1 MHRFIT
7 LAEGTPISLLDSN
20 DLTLFR
26 RRLFAWYR
34 RHARDLPWRKT
45 RDPYPIWVSEIM
57 LQQTQ
62 VETVKPYYARFLK
75 RFPTVADLA
84 AADEQQVLHLWE
96 GLGYYRRARQLHAAA
111 RVVVEKH
118 GGRFP
123 TDPLAVRDLP
133 GIGRYTAAAILSI
146 ADDQRLPILEANTI
160 RLFAR
165 LLALQ
170 QDPTQAAARQL
181 LWEAAEHVLPRK
193 RCGEF
198 NQALMELG
206 SRVCTTQMP
215 QCDDCPVAP
224 WCEARRQGIAETLP
238 VRRQRLKFEK
248 VDEVAVVIPRR
259 GRVLLR
265 QCQDGERWAGL
276 WDFPRFAV
284 SRKPGPHSQADIE
297 DRVAEVTGLRVAL
310 GERLTTIKHGV
321 TRFRITLHCYQATP
335 ISSRQTLSGNG
346 ILKWV
351 SRSKLADFPLSTTGR
366 KISRI
371 VNPGTDD

>member
-1 MHRFIT
+1 MSQSQLQTEKHISPFDSHD
-7 LAEGTPISLLDSN
+7 LA
-20 DLTLFR
+20 LFR

-34 RHARDLPWRKT
+34 RHARDLPWRRT

-75 RFPTVADLA
+75 RFPTVAHLA

-111 RVVVEKH
+111 RVVVEKYK
-118 GGRFP
+118 GRFP

-133 GIGRYTAAAILSI
+133 GIGRYTAGAILSI
-146 ADDQRLPILEANTI
+146 AEDQRLPILEANTT

-170 QDPTQAAARQL
+170 QAPTQAAAQRL
-181 LWEAAEHVLPRK
+181 LWETAEQVLPRK

-206 SRVCTTQMP
+206 SKICTPQTP
-215 QCDDCPVAP
+215 QCDACPLAEF
-224 WCEARRQGIAETLP
+224 CEANRRGIADTLP

-248 VDEVAVVIPRR
+248 VDEVAVVIPAR

-265 QCQDGERWAGL
+265 QCQEGERWAGL

-284 SRKPGPHSQADIE
+284 SWKPGPRCQSNIE
-297 DRVAEVTGLRVAL
+297 NRVAEMTGLRVAL

-335 ISSRQTLSGNG
+335 TASRQSLSSSK

-351 SRSKLADFPLSTTGR
+351 TRSKLADYPLSTTGR

-371 VNPGTDD
+371 IHPGA

>member
-1 MHRFIT
+1 MKESSQQREKRGSRF
-7 LAEGTPISLLDSN
+7 DSN
-20 DLTLFR
+20 DLALFR

-34 RHARDLPWRKT
+34 RHARDLPWRRT

-62 VETVKPYYARFLK
+62 VETVKPYYVRFLE
-75 RFPTVADLA
+75 RFPTVTDLA

-96 GLGYYRRARQLHAAA
+96 GLGYYRRARQLHVAAQ
-111 RVVVEKH
+111 VVVEKH

-123 TDPLAVRDLP
+123 TDPMAVRDLP
-133 GIGRYTAAAILSI
+133 GIGRYTAGAILSI
-146 ADDQRLPILEANTI
+146 AKDQRLPILEANTI

-165 LLALQ
+165 LLALH

-181 LWEAAEHVLPRK
+181 LWELAEHVLPRK

-206 SRVCTTQMP
+206 SKICTSQTP
-215 QCDDCPVAP
+215 QCDACPVAEL
-224 WCEARRQGIAETLP
+224 CEARRLGIAETLP
-238 VRRQRLKFEK
+238 VRRPPPKFEK

-284 SRKPGPHSQADIE
+284 SRKPGPRSQANIE
-297 DRVAEVTGLRVAL
+297 DRVAEMTGLRVAL

-321 TRFRITLHCYQATP
+321 TRFRITLHCYQATLT
-335 ISSRQTLSGNG
+335 SSRQSLSSSR

-351 SRSKLADFPLSTTGR
+351 ARSKLADYPLSTTGR
-366 KISRI
+366 KICRI
-371 VNPGTDD
+371 VNPGT